1 MAGLTGSWEQALRP
15 EFGKPYYRELYN
27 KVSEAYRTQTVF
39 PPASEIFTAFHLTPL
54 DQVKAV
60 ILGQDPY
67 HEPGQAE
74 GLAFSV
80 PEGIEIPPSL
90 VNIFQELHDDVGCP
104 IPKSGDLRPWA
115 ERGVLLLN
123 SVLTV
128 RAHQAFSHAGFGW
141 QEFTDA
147 AIRAVDTIDR
157 PVVFILWGRSAA
169 DKAALITNPKRLV
182 IRSPHPSPLS
192 AYRGFFGS
200 RPFSKANAWLTAQGE
215 EPIDWSL

>member
-15 EFGKPYYRELYN
+15 EFGKPYYRELYS
-27 KVSEAYRTQTVF
+27 KVSEAYRTQTVY

-147 AIRAVDTIDR
+147 AIRAVDTVDR

>member
-1 MAGLTGSWEQALRP
+1 MAGLTGGWEAALRE
-15 EFGKPYYRELYN
+15 EFAKPYYRDLYRN
-27 KVSEAYRTQTVF
+27 VMDAYKNSTVY
-39 PPASEIFTAFHLTPL
+39 PPASQIYTAFHLTPL
-54 DQVKAV
+54 ENVKAV

-80 PEGIEIPPSL
+80 PEGVEIPPSL
-90 VNIFQELHDDVGCP
+90 VNIFQELHDDIGCP

-128 RAHQAFSHAGFGW
+128 RAHRAFSHAGFGW
-141 QEFTDA
+141 QSFTDA
-147 AIRAVDTIDR
+147 AIRAVDTVDR
-157 PVVFILWGRSAA
+157 PIVFILWGKSAQ
-169 DKAALITNPKRLV
+169 DKSMLITNPKRLV

-200 RPFSKANAWLTAQGE
+200 RPFSKANAWLEAQGE

>member
-27 KVSEAYRTQTVF
+27 KVSEAYRTQTVY

-123 SVLTV
+123 SVLTE

-147 AIRAVDTIDR
+147 AIRAVDTVDR

>member
-27 KVSEAYRTQTVF
+27 KVSEAYRTQTVY

-147 AIRAVDTIDR
+147 AIRAVDTVDR

>member
-27 KVSEAYRTQTVF
+27 KVSEAYRTQTVY

-104 IPKSGDLRPWA
+104 IPKSGEVFRNLSGTAGA
-115 ERGVLLLN
+115 EFHTRLKEI
-123 SVLTV
+123 
-128 RAHQAFSHAGFGW
+128 FG
-141 QEFTDA
+141 T
-147 AIRAVDTIDR
+147 
-157 PVVFILWGRSAA
+157 
-169 DKAALITNPKRLV
+169 
-182 IRSPHPSPLS
+182 
-192 AYRGFFGS
+192 GFF
-200 RPFSKANAWLTAQGE
+200 RPAKRSE
-215 EPIDWSL
+215 

>member
-15 EFGKPYYRELYN
+15 EFGKPYYRELYS
-27 KVSEAYRTQTVF
+27 KVSEAYRTQTVY

-147 AIRAVDTIDR
+147 AIRAVDTVDH

>member
-15 EFGKPYYRELYN
+15 EFAKPYYRDLYRN
-27 KVSEAYRTQTVF
+27 VSEAYRTSEVY
-39 PPASEIFTAFHLTPL
+39 PPASMIYTAFHLTPL
-54 DQVKAV
+54 ENVKAV

-80 PEGIEIPPSL
+80 PQGVEIPPSL
-90 VNIFQELHDDVGCP
+90 VNIFQELHDDIGCP

-115 ERGVLLLN
+115 EKGVLLLN

-128 RAHQAFSHAGFGW
+128 RAHRAFSHAGFGW
-141 QEFTDA
+141 QAFTDA
-147 AIRAVDTIDR
+147 AIRAVDTVDR
-157 PVVFILWGRSAA
+157 PIVFILWGKSAQ

-182 IRSPHPSPLS
+182 IASPHPSPLS

-200 RPFSKANAWLTAQGE
+200 RPFSKANAWLEAQGE
-215 EPIDWSL
+215 EPIDWAL

>member
-15 EFGKPYYRELYN
+15 EFGKPYYRDLYR
-27 KVSEAYRTQTVF
+27 KVSEAYRTQTVY
-39 PPASEIFTAFHLTPL
+39 PPASEIYTAFHLTPL
-54 DQVKAV
+54 EHVKAV

-80 PEGIEIPPSL
+80 PQGIEIPPSL
-90 VNIFQELHDDVGCP
+90 VNIFQELHDDIGCP
-104 IPKSGDLRPWA
+104 IPESGDLRPWA

-147 AIRAVDTIDR
+147 AIRAVDTVDR

-169 DKAALITNPKRLV
+169 EKASLITNPKRLV

-200 RPFSKANAWLTAQGE
+200 RPFSKANAWLTAQGA
-215 EPIDWSL
+215 EPIDWAL

>member
-15 EFGKPYYRELYN
+15 EFGKPYYRELYR
-27 KVSEAYRTQTVF
+27 KVAEAYRTQTVY
-39 PPASEIFTAFHLTPL
+39 PPASEIYTAFHLTPL
-54 DQVKAV
+54 EKVKAV

-147 AIRAVDTIDR
+147 AIRAVDTVDH

-169 DKAALITNPKRLV
+169 DKASLITNPKRLV

-200 RPFSKANAWLTAQGE
+200 RPFSKANAWLTAQGG